1 MIEVSKVAYSQH
13 RVTLLLSSRKFATR
27 VCLFIKSSPFIIRF
41 FNLCFYFSCYYLSL
55 QIITG
60 KIWLRNVLFTHKAR
74 ALPHNTFPATTST
87 PTTAG
92 KPNQNVHFAPLSL
105 RSDTDSTTADRYAVS
120 SVIHSRP
127 ATMKGST
134 IMEQSEI
141 QVLEKIDITG
151 INENTLYFF
160 FKSFSKEPF
169 LIKQELEYLST
180 LETETIIKV
189 TEMKRQLYSK
199 KFDTEEIASFI
210 KLLKTKNQSFY
221 ELICL
226 ATVVSCYKSVVN
238 HYHITILKTVR
249 KRKVRTKTLEEKI
262 KLNLTEIDTY
272 REQGHKWQDI
282 PNLLKKNHKRQF
294 DNFKLDYSYLRKV
307 YNKLKAK

>member
-1 MIEVSKVAYSQH
+1 M
-13 RVTLLLSSRKFATR
+13 
-27 VCLFIKSSPFIIRF
+27 
-41 FNLCFYFSCYYLSL
+41 SL

-60 KIWLRNVLFTHKAR
+60 KIWLRNVLFAHKATFSSDEEKVAER
-74 ALPHNTFPATTST
+74 CHTTLFQLQPPRPLPQVSQI
-87 PTTAG
+87 
-92 KPNQNVHFAPLSL
+92 KIVHSAPLSL

-238 HYHITILKTVR
+238 HYRITILKTVR